1 MILGEVGTA
10 AVEYILEE
18 LHHLLDIFLATFVFV
33 EGLQL
38 LLCQGDLV
46 GTQCLDT
53 LTEYSSRF
61 VECKLAVEVS
71 LLGIEHDLELLHIDL
86 GQVIAHILHTGREA

>member
-1 MILGEVGTA
+1 MVLGEVGTA

-38 LLCQGDLV
+38 LLSQGDLV

-53 LTEYSSRF
+53 LTEYGSSFIER
-61 VECKLAVEVS
+61 ELTIEIS
-71 LLGIEHDLELLHIDL
+71 LLGVEHDLELLHIDL
-86 GQVIAHILHTGREA
+86 GQVIAHILHTGRVA